1 MSGQA
6 AMAVYYPRL
15 CLINV
20 VLAVLRPRLD
30 WPRAKSRPAWAWS
43 VQAEV
48 VRRRQQDDGIKSD
61 SSLLLLARMLSIA

>member
-1 MSGQA
+1 LLVSGQA

-30 WPRAKSRPAWAWS
+30 WPRAKSRPA
-43 VQAEV
+43 
-48 VRRRQQDDGIKSD
+48 
-61 SSLLLLARMLSIA
+61 